1 LLEIK
6 EKPKLKYIMGLD
18 LDEWIFGKVAKYLKN
33 KKDKI
38 NKELPQKVALEDIKP
53 RLTLLARALTG
64 KAIEIF
70 PAEAEGGFKGNNFF
84 MPIVFSELPTKEEN
98 LSFYFF
104 RLLYLSIQ
112 QDKNINWNY
121 PEEDIPL
128 SRKMACQSAG
138 EILPA
143 LYEQFPLAE
152 ELHGKFYQHF
162 EDQAKE
168 GQTPDFSMLYGKWM
182 QNINVINENE
192 LLKNF
197 DNKAQKPADKADT
210 IIKARAVEEI
220 KSIAIDK
227 KQQEDYVLLHN
238 FEKVETAEEHDGD
251 WRDFDGSDELE
262 KHQDALEELRMRL
275 TVRVDEPVH
284 SVYQADFVD
293 QATISESAEKD
304 SKTFFISYDEWD
316 FKTKS
321 YKKDFCK
328 LFPDFQREFDFN
340 YYQNTIRKNNSV
352 LNSLRKMVASINN
365 KAQQQRRLSNGIDF
379 DLDAVVDFYTDI
391 HARRTPNENI
401 YLDKRKKEKDLS
413 LMILL
418 DLSLSSDSYVNNR
431 KVLDVEKEVSILF
444 GEILNEFGIDFC
456 IDGFYSK
463 TRNHSSYITIKD
475 FDEKWTQARNKVG
488 AISPSGY
495 TRIGTA
501 LRHAGSRLQKR
512 ESKNKWVIL
521 LSDGKPNDYD
531 RYEGQYGIQDVKQ
544 ALKEF
549 ELMNINSYAVAIE
562 SQAKYY
568 LPQMF
573 GQNHYQIL
581 SRPEDLILSLVKL
594 YTKIKN
600 R

>member
-1 LLEIK
+1 
-6 EKPKLKYIMGLD
+6 MGLD

-33 KKDKI
+33 KKDKT
-38 NKELPQKVALEDIKP
+38 NNCLPQKVALEDIKP
-53 RLTLLARALTG
+53 RLTLLTRAITG

-70 PAEAEGGFKGNNFF
+70 PAEAEGGYKGNNFF
-84 MPIVFSELPTKEEN
+84 MPIVFSEMPTKEEN

-112 QDKNINWNY
+112 QEKNINWNY
-121 PEEDIPL
+121 PEDDVIL
-128 SRKMACQSAG
+128 SRKMALESAE
-138 EILPA
+138 EILPV

-152 ELHGKFYQHF
+152 QLHDKLYKHF
-162 EDQAKE
+162 ESKAEDDKAA
-168 GQTPDFSMLYGKWM
+168 DFSMLYGKWM
-182 QNINVINENE
+182 LHQNTAQENE

-197 DNKAQKPADKADT
+197 DEKVQKPTDKANT
-210 IIKARAVEEI
+210 ILKARAVEEI
-220 KSIAIDK
+220 KSLSIDK

-238 FEKVETAEEHDGD
+238 FEKVETAEEHDGV

-262 KHQDALEELRMRL
+262 KHQDALEELRMRQ
-275 TVRVDEPVH
+275 TVRVDETVH
-284 SVYQADFVD
+284 SVYQADFVE
-293 QATISESAEKD
+293 QATVSESAEKD
-304 SKTFFISYDEWD
+304 SKKFFIAYDEWD
-316 FKTKS
+316 YKSKS
-321 YKKDFCK
+321 YKQDFCK
-328 LFPDFQREFDFN
+328 LFPDFQHELDVN
-340 YYQNTIRKNNSV
+340 YYQNTIQKNKSV

-365 KAQQQRRLSNGIDF
+365 KAQQQKRLSSGANF

-391 HARRTPNENI
+391 HAKRTPNENI
-401 YLDKRKKEKDLS
+401 YIDNRKKEKDLS

-418 DLSLSSDSYVNNR
+418 DLSLSSDSFVNNR

-475 FDEKWTQARNKVG
+475 FDEKWAQARHKVG
-488 AISPSGY
+488 AIAPSGY

-501 LRHAGSRLQKR
+501 LRHAGTRLQSR
-512 ESKNKWVIL
+512 ESQNKWVIL

-531 RYEGQYGIQDVKQ
+531 RYEGRYGVQDVKQ

-549 ELMNINSYAVAIE
+549 DLKNINSYAVAIE

-581 SRPEDLILSLVKL
+581 SQPEDLIHSLVKL

-600 R
+600 Q

>member
-1 LLEIK
+1 
-6 EKPKLKYIMGLD
+6 MGLD

-33 KKDKI
+33 KKDKT
-38 NKELPQKVALEDIKP
+38 NNSQPQKIALEDIKS
-53 RLTLLARALTG
+53 RLTLLARAISG

-70 PAEAEGGFKGNNFF
+70 PAEAEGGYKGNNFF
-84 MPIVFSELPTKEEN
+84 LPIAFSEMPTREEN

-104 RLLYLSIQ
+104 RLLYLNIQ
-112 QDKNINWNY
+112 QEKKINWSY
-121 PEEDIPL
+121 PEDDINL
-128 SRKMACQSAG
+128 SRKMALQSSE

-143 LYEQFPLAE
+143 LYEQFPIAE
-152 ELHGKFYQHF
+152 ELHNKFYQYF
-162 EDQAKE
+162 ESLAADGKAA
-168 GQTPDFSMLYGKWM
+168 DFSKLYGKWM
-182 QNINVINENE
+182 LHQNTTQESE

-197 DNKAQKPADKADT
+197 GEEVQKPADKTDT
-210 IIKARAVEEI
+210 ILKARAVEEI
-220 KSIAIDK
+220 KSLSIDK

-238 FEKVETAEEHDGD
+238 FEKVETAEEHDGV

-262 KHQDALEELRMRL
+262 KHQDALEELRMRQ

-284 SVYQADFVD
+284 SVYQADFMD
-293 QATISESAEKD
+293 QTTVAESAERDNKA
-304 SKTFFISYDEWD
+304 FYIPYDEWD
-316 FKTKS
+316 YKTKR
-321 YKKDFCK
+321 YKNNFCK
-328 LFPDFQREFDFN
+328 LFPDFQQELDFN
-340 YYQNTIRKNNSV
+340 YYQNTIQKNKSV

-365 KAQQQRRLSNGIDF
+365 KAQEQKRLSSGANF
-379 DLDAVVDFYTDI
+379 DLDALLDFYTDI

-401 YLDKRKKEKDLS
+401 YIDKRKKDKDLS
-413 LMILL
+413 LTILL

-463 TRNHSSYITIKD
+463 TRNHSSYITVKD
-475 FDEKWTQARNKVG
+475 FDEKWEHARNKVG
-488 AISPSGY
+488 AIAPSGY

-501 LRHAGSRLQKR
+501 LRHAGTRLQSR
-512 ESKNKWVIL
+512 ESQNKWVIL

-531 RYEGQYGIQDVKQ
+531 RYEGEYGVQDVKQ

-549 ELMNINSYAVAIE
+549 GSKNINSYAVAIE

-581 SRPEDLILSLVKL
+581 SRPEDLIHSLVRL

-600 R
+600 P

>member
-1 LLEIK
+1 
-6 EKPKLKYIMGLD
+6 MGLD
-18 LDEWIFGKVAKYLKN
+18 LDEWVFGKVAKYLKN
-33 KKDKI
+33 KKDKE
-38 NKELPQKVALEDIKP
+38 NSSLPQKVALEDIKP
-53 RLTLLARALTG
+53 RLTLLARAISG
-64 KAIEIF
+64 KAIELF
-70 PAEAEGGFKGNNFF
+70 PAEAEGGYKGTNYF
-84 MPIVFSELPTKEEN
+84 MPIVFSELPTREEN

-112 QDKNINWNY
+112 QEKNLNWSY
-121 PEEDIPL
+121 PEDDLVL
-128 SRKMACQSAG
+128 SRKMALQSAE

-143 LYEQFPLAE
+143 LYAQYPVAE
-152 ELHGKFYQHF
+152 KLHTKLYRHF
-162 EDQAKE
+162 ESKAAE
-168 GQTPDFSMLYGKWM
+168 GKPADFSMLYGKWM
-182 QNINVINENE
+182 QHAPASAESA

-197 DNKAQKPADKADT
+197 DDKVYKPADKAET
-210 IIKARAVEEI
+210 MLKARAVEEI
-220 KSIAIDK
+220 KSLIIDK

-238 FEKVETAEEHDGD
+238 FEKVETAEEHDGV
-251 WRDFDGSDELE
+251 WRDFEGSDELE
-262 KHQDALEELRMRL
+262 KHKDALEELRMRQ

-284 SVYQADFVD
+284 SVYQADFVE
-293 QATISESAEKD
+293 QATVSESAEKD
-304 SKTFFISYDEWD
+304 SKAFYIPYDEWD
-316 FKTKS
+316 YKTKS

-328 LFPDFQREFDFN
+328 LFPDVQHELDCT
-340 YYQNTIRKNNSV
+340 YYQTTLRKNQRV

-365 KAQQQRRLSNGIDF
+365 KAQQQKRLSNGANF

-391 HARRTPNENI
+391 HARKTPNENI
-401 YLDKRKKEKDLS
+401 YLDSRKKEKDLS

-463 TRNHSSYITIKD
+463 TRNHSSYLTIKD
-475 FDEKWTQARNKVG
+475 FDEKWTHARNKVG
-488 AISPSGY
+488 AIAPSGY

-501 LRHAGSRLQKR
+501 LRHAGNRLQSR

-531 RYEGQYGIQDVKQ
+531 RYEGRYGVQDVKQ

-549 ELMNINSYAVAIE
+549 NLKNINSYAVAIE
-562 SQAKYY
+562 SEAKYY

-581 SRPEDLILSLVKL
+581 SKPDDLILSLVKL

-600 R
+600 C

>member
-1 LLEIK
+1 
-6 EKPKLKYIMGLD
+6 
-18 LDEWIFGKVAKYLKN
+18 
-33 KKDKI
+33 
-38 NKELPQKVALEDIKP
+38 KP
-53 RLTLLARALTG
+53 RLTLLARAISG
-64 KAIEIF
+64 KAIELF
-70 PAEAEGGFKGNNFF
+70 PAEAEGGYKGNNYFL
-84 MPIVFSELPTKEEN
+84 PIVFSELPTKEEN

-104 RLLYLSIQ
+104 RILYLSVQ
-112 QDKNINWNY
+112 QQKNINWTY
-121 PEEDIPL
+121 PEDDVPL
-128 SRKMACQSAG
+128 SRKMALHSAD

-143 LYEQFPLAE
+143 LFRQFPAAE
-152 ELHGKFYQHF
+152 ELHQKFYIYFQTK
-162 EDQAKE
+162 AKE
-168 GQTPDFSMLYGKWM
+168 GQEPDFSLLYGKWM
-182 QNINVINENE
+182 QQLPTAEENE
-192 LLKNF
+192 LLNNVDEKVF
-197 DNKAQKPADKADT
+197 KPTDKPET
-210 IIKARAVEEI
+210 LLKARAVEEI
-220 KSIAIDK
+220 KRLTVDK

-238 FEKVETAEEHDGD
+238 FEKVETADEHDGD

-262 KHQDALEELRMRL
+262 KHQDALEELSMRQ

-284 SVYQADFVD
+284 SVYQADFVE
-293 QATISESAEKD
+293 QATLSESAEIN
-304 SKTFFISYDEWD
+304 SKAFYIAYDEWD
-316 FKTKS
+316 YKAKS

-328 LFPDFQREFDFN
+328 LFPEFQQELDFN
-340 YYQNTIRKNNSV
+340 YYQDTIRKNKSV

-365 KAQQQRRLSNGIDF
+365 KAQQQRRLANGDNF

-391 HARRTPNENI
+391 HSGKTPDENI
-401 YLDKRKKEKDLS
+401 YTDTRKKEKDLS

-475 FDEKWTQARNKVG
+475 FDENWSRARNKVG

-501 LRHAGSRLQKR
+501 LRHAGNRLQAR

-531 RYEGQYGIQDVKQ
+531 RYEGTYGVQDVKQ
-544 ALKEF
+544 ALKEYNQK
-549 ELMNINSYAVAIE
+549 NINSYAVAIE

-581 SRPEDLILSLVKL
+581 SKPDDLIHSLVKL

-600 R
+600 K

>member
-1 LLEIK
+1 
-6 EKPKLKYIMGLD
+6 MGLD

-33 KKDKI
+33 KKEKSK
-38 NKELPQKVALEDIKP
+38 NSLPQKVALEDIKP
-53 RLTLLARALTG
+53 RLTLLARAISG

-70 PAEAEGGFKGNNFF
+70 PAEAEGGYKGNNFF
-84 MPIVFSELPTKEEN
+84 MPIVFSEMPTKEEN

-112 QDKNINWNY
+112 QEKNINWSY
-121 PEEDIPL
+121 PEDDVSL
-128 SRKMACQSAG
+128 SRKMALQST
-138 EILPA
+138 EEVLPT
-143 LYEQFPLAE
+143 LYEQFPMAE
-152 ELHGKFYQHF
+152 RLHDKFYRHF
-162 EDQAKE
+162 ENQAQK
-168 GQTPDFSMLYGKWM
+168 GQAADFSMLYGKWM
-182 QNINVINENE
+182 LHQNTTQETE

-197 DNKAQKPADKADT
+197 DDKVQKPADKADT
-210 IIKARAVEEI
+210 ILKARAVEEI
-220 KSIAIDK
+220 KSLSIDK

-238 FEKVETAEEHDGD
+238 FEKVETAEEHDGV

-262 KHQDALEELRMRL
+262 KHKDALEELRMRQ

-284 SVYQADFVD
+284 SVYQADFVE
-293 QATISESAEKD
+293 QATVSESAEKD
-304 SKTFFISYDEWD
+304 SKAFYISYDEWD
-316 FKTKS
+316 YKAKS

-328 LFPDFQREFDFN
+328 LFSAFQHELDYN
-340 YYQNTIRKNNSV
+340 YYQKTIRKNNSV

-365 KAQQQRRLSNGIDF
+365 KAQQQKRLSNGANF
-379 DLDAVVDFYTDI
+379 DLDALVDFYTDI
-391 HARRTPNENI
+391 HARKTPNENI
-401 YLDKRKKEKDLS
+401 YIDKRKKEKDLS

-418 DLSLSSDSYVNNR
+418 DLSLSSDSFVNNR

-463 TRNHSSYITIKD
+463 TRNHSSYVTIKD
-475 FDEKWTQARNKVG
+475 FDEKWAHARNKVG
-488 AISPSGY
+488 AIAPSGY

-501 LRHAGSRLQKR
+501 LRHAGSRLQSR
-512 ESKNKWVIL
+512 ESQNKWVIL

-531 RYEGQYGIQDVKQ
+531 RYEGKYGVQDVKQ

-549 ELMNINSYAVAIE
+549 DLKNINSYAVAIE
-562 SQAKYY
+562 SEAKYY

-581 SRPEDLILSLVKL
+581 SKPEDLIHSLVKL

-600 R
+600 Q

>member
-1 LLEIK
+1 
-6 EKPKLKYIMGLD
+6 MGLD
-18 LDEWIFGKVAKYLKN
+18 LDEWIFGKVAKYIKN
-33 KKDKI
+33 KKVKTK
-38 NKELPQKVALEDIKP
+38 NSLPQKVALEDIKP
-53 RLTLLARALTG
+53 RLILLARAISG

-70 PAEAEGGFKGNNFF
+70 PAEAEGGYKGNNFF
-84 MPIVFSELPTKEEN
+84 LPIVFSEMPTKEAN
-98 LSFYFF
+98 LAFYFF
-104 RLLYLSIQ
+104 RLLYLSKQ
-112 QDKNINWNY
+112 QEKNINWNY
-121 PEEDIPL
+121 PEDDITL
-128 SRKMACQSAG
+128 SRKMALQSAE

-143 LYEQFPLAE
+143 LFEQFPLAE
-152 ELHGKFYQHF
+152 ELHDRLYRHF
-162 EDQAKE
+162 QNHAPE
-168 GQTPDFSMLYGKWM
+168 GQAADFSMLYGKWM
-182 QNINVINENE
+182 LHQNTARKNE

-197 DNKAQKPADKADT
+197 DDKVFKPADRAKT
-210 IIKARAVEEI
+210 LLKARAVEEI
-220 KSIAIDK
+220 KSLTVDK

-262 KHQDALEELRMRL
+262 KHQDALEELRMRQ
-275 TVRVDEPVH
+275 TVRVDDPAH
-284 SVYQADFVD
+284 SVYQADFVE
-293 QATISESAEKD
+293 QATVSESVEKD
-304 SKTFFISYDEWD
+304 SKAFFISYDEWD
-316 FKTKS
+316 YKTKS

-328 LFPDFQREFDFN
+328 LFPDFQHELDSN
-340 YYQNTIRKNNSV
+340 YYQNTLTKNKSV

-365 KAQQQRRLSNGIDF
+365 KAQQQRRLFTGANF

-391 HARRTPNENI
+391 HAKKTPNENI
-401 YLDKRKKEKDLS
+401 YIDNRKKDKDLS

-431 KVLDVEKEVSILF
+431 KVMDVEKEVSILF
-444 GEILNEFGIDFC
+444 GEILNEFNIDFC

-475 FDEKWTQARNKVG
+475 FDEKWAHARNKIG
-488 AISPSGY
+488 AIAPSGY

-501 LRHAGSRLQKR
+501 LRHAGNRLQSR
-512 ESKNKWVIL
+512 ENKNKWVIL

-531 RYEGQYGIQDVKQ
+531 RYEGKYGVQDVKQ

-549 ELMNINSYAVAIE
+549 NLKNINSYAVAIE

-581 SRPEDLILSLVKL
+581 SKPDDLIHSLVKL

-600 R
+600 Q

>member
-1 LLEIK
+1 
-6 EKPKLKYIMGLD
+6 MGLD
-18 LDEWIFGKVAKYLKN
+18 LDEWVFGKVAKYLKK
-33 KKDKI
+33 KKDR
-38 NKELPQKVALEDIKP
+38 ERDSLPQKVALADIKP
-53 RLTLLARALTG
+53 RLTLLARAITG
-64 KAIEIF
+64 QAIEIF
-70 PAEAEGGFKGNNFF
+70 PAEAEGGYKGNNFF
-84 MPIVFSELPTKEEN
+84 LPITFSELPTPEEN

-104 RLLYLSIQ
+104 RVLYLSVQ
-112 QDKNINWNY
+112 QEKNINWTY
-121 PEEDIPL
+121 PEDDLTL
-128 SRKMACQSAG
+128 SRKMALQSTA

-143 LYEQFPLAE
+143 LYEQFPSVE
-152 ELHGKFYQHF
+152 KLHDSFYAHF
-162 EDQAKE
+162 AAKSPE
-168 GQTPDFSMLYGKWM
+168 GQEPDFSMLYGKWM
-182 QNINVINENE
+182 MHQAVSENE

-197 DNKAQKPADKADT
+197 DEKVFSPADKEAT
-210 IIKARAVEEI
+210 LLKARAVEEI
-220 KSIAIDK
+220 KSLIIDK

-262 KHQDALEELRMRL
+262 DHQDALEELSMRQ

-284 SVYQADFVD
+284 SVYQADFVE
-293 QATISESAEKD
+293 QTTVSESAGLD
-304 SKTFFISYDEWD
+304 SKAYYIAYDEWD
-316 FKTKS
+316 YKTNS

-328 LFPDFQREFDFN
+328 LFPDFQQENDCS
-340 YYQNTIRKNNSV
+340 YYQNTIRKNQSV

-365 KAQQQRRLSNGIDF
+365 KARQQRRLSNGANF

-391 HARRTPNENI
+391 YAGKTPDENI
-401 YLDKRKKEKDLS
+401 YIDSRKKEKDLS

-444 GEILNEFGIDFC
+444 GEILNEFNIDFC

-475 FDEKWTQARNKVG
+475 FDEKWSQARNKVG

-501 LRHAGSRLQKR
+501 LRHAGNRMQTR
-512 ESKNKWVIL
+512 DSKNKWVIL

-531 RYEGQYGIQDVKQ
+531 RYEGKYGVQDVKQ

-549 ELMNINSYAVAIE
+549 NLKNINSYAVAIE
-562 SQAKYY
+562 SEAKYY

-581 SRPEDLILSLVKL
+581 SKPDDLIHSLVKL

>member
-1 LLEIK
+1 
-6 EKPKLKYIMGLD
+6 MGLD
-18 LDEWIFGKVAKYLKN
+18 LDEWAFGKVAKYLKN
-33 KKDKI
+33 KKEKA
-38 NKELPQKVALEDIKP
+38 KQSLPQKVALAEMKP
-53 RLTLLARALTG
+53 RLTLLARAITG
-64 KAIEIF
+64 KPIEIF
-70 PAEAEGGFKGNNFF
+70 PAEEEGGYKGNNFF
-84 MPIVFSELPTKEEN
+84 MPIMFSEFPTKEEN

-104 RLLYLSIQ
+104 RLLYLAVQ
-112 QDKNINWNY
+112 QEKNINWSY
-121 PEEDIPL
+121 PEDDIAL
-128 SRKMACQSAG
+128 SRKMALQSAE

-143 LYEQFPLAE
+143 LYRQFPLAQV
-152 ELHGKFYQHF
+152 LHEKFYRHF
-162 EDQAKE
+162 QDQAKE
-168 GQTPDFSMLYGKWM
+168 NHPADFSLLYGKWM
-182 QNINVINENE
+182 MHQPTSPENE

-197 DNKAQKPADKADT
+197 DDKAFKGSDKAET
-210 IIKARAVEEI
+210 LLKARAVEEI
-220 KSIAIDK
+220 KSLIIDK

-251 WRDFDGSDELE
+251 WRDFDGADELE
-262 KHQDALEELRMRL
+262 KHQDALEELSMRQ

-284 SVYQADFVD
+284 SVYQADFLE
-293 QATISESAEKD
+293 QANVSESATMD
-304 SKTFFISYDEWD
+304 SNAFFITYDEWD
-316 FKTKS
+316 YKTKS

-328 LFPDFQREFDFN
+328 LFPEFQQESDFS
-340 YYQNTIRKNNSV
+340 YYQNTIRKNKSV

-365 KAQQQRRLSNGIDF
+365 KAQQQRRLSNGPNF

-391 HARRTPNENI
+391 YARKTPDEKI
-401 YLDKRKKEKDLS
+401 YLNTRKKEKDLS

-444 GEILNEFGIDFC
+444 GEILDEFGIDFC
-456 IDGFYSK
+456 IDGFFSK

-475 FDEKWTQARNKVG
+475 FDEKWATARHKVG
-488 AISPSGY
+488 AIVPSGY

-501 LRHAGSRLQKR
+501 LRHAGNRLQPR

-531 RYEGQYGIQDVKQ
+531 RYEGRYGVQDVKQ

-549 ELMNINSYAVAIE
+549 GQKNINSYAVAIE
-562 SQAKYY
+562 SEAKYY

-581 SRPEDLILSLVKL
+581 AKPDDLIHSLVKL

>member
-1 LLEIK
+1 
-6 EKPKLKYIMGLD
+6 MGLD

-33 KKDKI
+33 KKDKT
-38 NKELPQKVALEDIKP
+38 NDSLPQKVALEDIKP
-53 RLTLLARALTG
+53 RLTLLVRAITG

-70 PAEAEGGFKGNNFF
+70 PAEAEGGYKGNNFF
-84 MPIVFSELPTKEEN
+84 MPIVFSEMPTKEEN

-104 RLLYLSIQ
+104 RLLYLNIQ
-112 QDKNINWNY
+112 QEKNINWSY
-121 PEEDIPL
+121 PEDNTIL
-128 SRKMACQSAG
+128 SRKMAHESAE
-138 EILPA
+138 EILPV

-152 ELHGKFYQHF
+152 SLHDNLYQYFESQAEEGKT
-162 EDQAKE
+162 A
-168 GQTPDFSMLYGKWM
+168 DFSMLYGKWM
-182 QNINVINENE
+182 QHQYAAQDKE

-197 DNKAQKPADKADT
+197 DEKTQNPADKADT
-210 IIKARAVEEI
+210 ILKARAVEEI
-220 KSIAIDK
+220 KSLSIDK

-238 FEKVETAEEHDGD
+238 FEKVETAEEHDGV

-262 KHQDALEELRMRL
+262 KHQDALEELRMRQ

-284 SVYQADFVD
+284 SVYQADFVE
-293 QATISESAEKD
+293 QATVSESAEKD
-304 SKTFFISYDEWD
+304 SKKFFISYDEWD
-316 FKTKS
+316 YKS
-321 YKKDFCK
+321 KNYKKDFCK
-328 LFPDFQREFDFN
+328 LFPDFQQELDFN
-340 YYQNTIRKNNSV
+340 YYQNTIQKNKSV

-365 KAQQQRRLSNGIDF
+365 KAQQQKRLSNGANF

-391 HARRTPNENI
+391 HAKRTPNENI
-401 YLDKRKKEKDLS
+401 YIDNRKKEKDLS

-418 DLSLSSDSYVNNR
+418 DLSLSSDSFVNNR

-475 FDEKWTQARNKVG
+475 FDEKWTHARNKVG
-488 AISPSGY
+488 AIAPSGY

-501 LRHAGSRLQKR
+501 LRHAGNRLQSR
-512 ESKNKWVIL
+512 ESQNKWVIL

-531 RYEGQYGIQDVKQ
+531 RYEGKYGVQDVKQ

-549 ELMNINSYAVAIE
+549 DLKNINSYAVAIE

-581 SRPEDLILSLVKL
+581 SQPEDLIHSLVKL

-600 R
+600 Q